1 MAKLLKD
8 IKKQNSCHD
17 CGTSIGFEHEGG
29 CDNEVCTSCHLQ
41 KLTCGCEGVE
51 YRERWTGVSHE
62 YLMQL
67 CEDNN
72 LYTKWEVGNGWVT
85 AEMTDSDSQHDL
97 NAAAQ
102 IVFKLKKSK

>member
-1 MAKLLKD
+1 
-8 IKKQNSCHD
+8 
-17 CGTSIGFEHEGG
+17 
-29 CDNEVCTSCHLQ
+29 
-41 KLTCGCEGVE
+41 
-51 YRERWTGVSHE
+51 
-62 YLMQL
+62 MQL